1 MFKVWCL
8 AKEPHVKKSV
18 FERSLS
24 IIVIILIFL
33 TSISVI
39 YWYQNFRFP
48 IIGGDSNNKI
58 FYISGTMWEFYPSEI
73 SVDKG
78 DNVTIHFTSLDVH
91 HGLYIKKWNVTADLF
106 INQSATIHFIADE
119 VGKFEYYCTVYCGI
133 EHTDMKGYIIVKDN

>member
-1 MFKVWCL
+1 L
-8 AKEPHVKKSV
+8 AKEPHVKKSG

-24 IIVIILIFL
+24 IIVIILIL
-33 TSISVI
+33 LSSVTVI

-58 FYISGTMWEFYPSEI
+58 FHISATMWEFYPKEI

-91 HGLYIKKWNVTADLF
+91 HGLYIKKWNVTANLF
-106 INQSATIHFIADE
+106 TNQSATINFKADE
-119 VGKFEYYCTVYCGI
+119 VGRFEYFCTVYCGI
-133 EHTDMKGYIIVKDN
+133 GHSEMKGYITVKEK